1 LTAIYLLYMSRVCLP
16 RAIEGGNGPPGKI
29 LRLIGRDDYIGE
41 FALLTAEPRSA
52 SAVAKSFCL
61 LQVLLKRLP

>member
-1 LTAIYLLYMSRVCLP
+1 LP